1 MDAHYDSLLERL
13 AAVVPVA
20 GRVSRGDLYDLV
32 RAVEVLAIER
42 PNPDQLWP
50 LHRVSAYLG
59 LDPVLTERLL
69 EAPGAPQP
77 LPGAR
82 VWRAADIYRWLDN
95 HGRRNLKA
103 VNSA

>member
-13 AAVVPVA
+13 ATVVPIA

-32 RAVEVLAIER
+32 RAIKVLAIER

-77 LPGAR
+77 LPGAH